1 VSVPFHPIQQ
11 RTMLAAVRGAG
22 MLALLPLGI
31 AAQQSAA
38 EWPLYAHDHDN
49 SNYNAQEHT
58 VTAQN
63 ARYLRRTWETF
74 NDDAAVSEPPPTGF
88 ALESALGLIFP
99 DPVVGVVASPIVR
112 DGTIYYVD
120 ELGTVFARDARTGG
134 IINSSDHWTTTLSDP
149 DYDNGAPPLAP
160 ELCYTA
166 PVVTDRYVWL
176 VGSFYGQAHLL
187 DRDGGAEHDFDPIA
201 PGIQPFTLVPSR
213 KVSSVLGDPVLVSTN
228 GCTLL
233 VVSVNVIVN
242 DALFQEGETGLYIA
256 YDVTDPT
263 QPVEKWETFTIDID
277 PATGFPYGTGV
288 SAVSGLAV
296 DFQRGYLFGG
306 TSQNTSAPY
315 PEYPDPAFAPAGYI
329 DRGDSL
335 FAMDIDTG
343 AFIWTNQFH
352 IGDVFDLNNPVSTGP
367 NRPDGPRDADV
378 LAPPV
383 LFKARVK
390 GKMRDLVGDGSK
402 GGLFRVVDRDT
413 GETVW
418 QRQISRPTG
427 IGGIQGGAASANGVL
442 YVAGFEGIDDGFSD
456 AQFGVSLSTGI
467 YPNAFFATFSP
478 AFWADVEDTADDGDP
493 ATGMRV
499 KVYALDPAT
508 GRSLWRFPGNVD
520 YVSLLA
526 GAALRHVSATDS
538 LVFVATS
545 SGRCFV
551 LDAFDG
557 SVLFVDQTPDLDAV
571 FGLGLGKPHHAA
583 MNGGTVVADGM
594 IYLPYGTQ
602 NNPSGGLLAYELN
615 QHPTAGDDQVAVT
628 AGNSL
633 VIEALDNDSDPNGDS
648 LRFVRVA
655 NSPINTGDGI
665 PDVVSLP
672 FGTLVVVNPGDD
684 PARPE
689 DAYLKFDPAA
699 NFGGRRKIF
708 YTVEDVAPLRIVNG
722 VELQQS
728 NPTHTAR
735 TASAWITLVGS
746 R

>member
-1 VSVPFHPIQQ
+1 MSFLLHPNLRRSMI
-11 RTMLAAVRGAG
+11 AAVRGAG
-22 MLALLPLGI
+22 VLALLQFGS
-31 AAQQSAA
+31 AAQQSGGD
-38 EWPLYAHDHDN
+38 WPLYAHDYDN
-49 SNYNAQEHT
+49 SNYSARERT
-58 VTAQN
+58 ITASN
-63 ARYLRRTWETF
+63 ARYLRRRWETF
-74 NDDAAVSEPPPTGF
+74 NDDTAVFETPPTGF
-88 ALESALGLIFP
+88 ALESALGLVFP

-120 ELGTVFARDARTGG
+120 ELGTAFSRDAQTGR
-134 IINSSDHWTTTLSDP
+134 ILSSSEHWTTTLSDP
-149 DYDNGAPPLAP
+149 DFDRGAPPLAP
-160 ELCYTA
+160 ELFYTA
-166 PVVTDRYVWL
+166 PVVTDNHVWL
-176 VGSFYGQAHLL
+176 IGSFYGRAHLL
-187 DRDGGAEHDFDPIA
+187 DRDGGVEHDFDPGT

-213 KVSSVLGDPVLVSTN
+213 KVASVLGDPVVITN
-228 GCTLL
+228 NGSTLL

-242 DALFQEGETGLYIA
+242 DALFQEHETGLYIA

-263 QPVEKWETFTIDID
+263 QPVEKWRTFTIDID

-296 DFQRGYLFGG
+296 DLQRGYLFGG

-352 IGDVFDLNNPVSTGP
+352 VGDVFDLNNPVSTGP

-383 LFKARVK
+383 LFTARVN
-390 GKMRDLVGDGSK
+390 GQMRDLVGDGSK

-418 QRQISRPTG
+418 ERQISRPTG
-427 IGGIQGGAASANGVL
+427 IGGIQGGAASANGVI

-499 KVYALDPAT
+499 KVYALDPGT
-508 GRSLWRFPGNVD
+508 GRSLWRFPGNQD

-526 GAALRHVSATDS
+526 GASLRHVSATDS

-545 SGRCFV
+545 SGQCFV
-551 LDAFDG
+551 LDASDG
-557 SVLFVDQTPDLDAV
+557 SVLFSDQTPDLDAV
-571 FGLGLGKPHHAA
+571 FGLGLGKPHHAG
-583 MNGGTVVADGM
+583 MNAGTVIANGI

-615 QHPTAGDDQVAVT
+615 EQPVAVDDRVSVT
-628 AGNSL
+628 AGKSV
-633 VIEALDNDSDPNGDS
+633 VIEALDNDSDPNGDA
-648 LRFVRVA
+648 LRFVEVA
-655 NSPINTGDGI
+655 RSPINVDDGI
-665 PDVVSLP
+665 PDVISRP
-672 FGTLVVVNPGDD
+672 FGRLLVVNPGDD
-684 PARPE
+684 PTRPE
-689 DAYLKFDPAA
+689 DAYLGFDPAP
-699 NFGGRRKIF
+699 NFRGQRKIP
-708 YTVEDVAPLRIVNG
+708 YVVEDLAPARIVNG
-722 VELQQS
+722 VELQES
-728 NPTHTAR
+728 NPTHTPR
-735 TASAWITLVGS
+735 TAGAWITLVAS
-746 R
+746 N